1 MERGGKTDSPAAV
14 LRRRPGA
21 CPADPG
27 AIGMDGASGRAGKDG
42 FLFRAGPVHSRDI
55 RPAGRVYCPAC
66 RFCPGAAAARGAA
79 ARANFLFKPADGP
92 CNGVRWRVCGEGAMP
107 FCWRQPNR
115 QALRRGLRWAFAAR
129 AYRFSVGDS
138 QTGARAC
145 ALQTNP
151 ASGPSFSAISSSAP
165 CRLLRG
171 GKQKRP
177 RRKRR
182 SRIRDAGQ
190 TYLDVEESGKVE
202 ARALIVG

>member
-21 CPADPG
+21 GPG
-27 AIGMDGASGRAGKDG
+27 AIGMDGASGRAGKDS

-66 RFCPGAAAARGAA
+66 RFCLGLLWPGASLRTPIFCLNRRTGLARGCAGGFA
-79 ARANFLFKPADGP
+79 
-92 CNGVRWRVCGEGAMP
+92 VRTRCLSAGGS
-107 FCWRQPNR
+107 QTGR
-115 QALRRGLRWAFAAR
+115 QALRRGGLRRAFAAR
-129 AYRFSVGDS
+129 ACRFSVGDS
-138 QTGARAC
+138 QNGARAC
-145 ALQTNP
+145 VSWTNP
-151 ASGPSFSAISSSAP
+151 ASGPSFSAVSSSTP

-177 RRKRR
+177 RKKRR
-182 SRIRDAGQ
+182 SRFRDAGQ

-202 ARALIVG
+202 ARALNVG